1 MSLRKVRRK
10 SSIKPTIF
18 LFKAA
23 AIFNGYLRNGF
34 NFKSQPWSSKENHKK
49 KSYSLYENYKPDL
62 IYVMGYDCQW
72 IKYKRRS
79 PTKEKNKIKKFFLF
93 SIFVFPFAL
102 LSCCLSKMFP
112 LFHLHLTLK
121 LNFGCKIFTTFS
133 LPASVRNEIIKLNK
147 SGWKKVKMFANSRAF
162 S

>member
-1 MSLRKVRRK
+1 MTSYLSLRKERRT

-18 LFKAA
+18 FFKAA

-49 KSYSLYENYKPDL
+49 KFLFSVWKLQPDL

-93 SIFVFPFAL
+93 RFPL

-121 LNFGCKIFTTFS
+121 LNFGCKIFTIFS

-147 SGWKKVKMFANSRAF
+147 SGWKKVRMFANSRAF